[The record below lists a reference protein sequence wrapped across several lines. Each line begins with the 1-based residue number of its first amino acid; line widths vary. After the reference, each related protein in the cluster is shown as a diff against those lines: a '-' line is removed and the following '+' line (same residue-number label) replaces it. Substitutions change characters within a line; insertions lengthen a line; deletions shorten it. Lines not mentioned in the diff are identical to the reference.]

1 MWLLHGGDPAAHI
14 AAIEKRIQLEEAGA
28 ESRPRGLSL
37 IPETREWEDEG
48 AIIETLFFVA
58 C

>member
-37 IPETREWEDEG
+37 IPETREWVDEG
-48 AIIETLFFVA
+48 E
-58 C
+58 